1 MRQACPIPDS
11 WSAHGAVTWKV
22 LHLPACKNRLHAIF
36 RCHNSC
42 MKLCFVTQQ
51 PFSCLQDR
59 LHATCPESSFMLALS
74 SGYFL

>member
-1 MRQACPIPDS
+1 
-11 WSAHGAVTWKV
+11 
-22 LHLPACKNRLHAIF
+22 
-36 RCHNSC
+36 